1 MTIKSEYMK
10 KHSFKEWLV
19 AVRPWSFP
27 ASTMPVIVTLGYL
40 AWSGAEVNW
49 PMGLWAL
56 LNIVLFHAAGNTWSD
71 YFDYR
76 SGVDAADTFGVRQ
89 LVDGHFTAREFFW
102 LATGLLLV
110 ALLGGVG
117 LLLLVGWPLL
127 WVGLGGA
134 LFTLAYPF
142 LKYRAWGDAVIFVTY
157 AILPMLGTSYA
168 ATGEWHGQVLW
179 AAIPVGLITVAILH
193 ANNTRDIQTDRR
205 AGIRTL
211 AMLLGGKVSVLL
223 YCFEILFPFLWIVV
237 CACTGLFPWWS
248 VLILPAFIPALN
260 NVRTAYSF
268 HSEGAVGIARLDE
281 LTAKLQMV
289 FSLLLALSFLIA
301 TAW

>member
-1 MTIKSEYMK
+1 MK
-10 KHSFKEWLV
+10 KHSLKEWLM

-49 PMGLWAL
+49 PLGLWAL
-56 LNIVLFHAAGNTWSD
+56 INIVLFHAAGNTWSD

-89 LVDGHFTAREFFW
+89 LVDGHFSPREIFR
-102 LATGLLLV
+102 LSTGLLVV

-117 LLLLVGWPLL
+117 LLWLVGWPLF

-142 LKYRAWGDAVIFVTY
+142 LKYRAWGDVVIFLTY
-157 AILPMLGTSYA
+157 AILPMIGTSYA
-168 ATGEWHGQVLW
+168 ATGQWHGEVLW
-179 AAIPVGLITVAILH
+179 TSVPVGLITVAILH
-193 ANNTRDIQTDRR
+193 ANNTRDICTDRR

-211 AMLLGGKVSVLL
+211 AMLLGGKASIHL
-223 YCFEILFPFLWIVV
+223 YCFEVLFPFLWIVV
-237 CACTGLFPWWS
+237 GASAGVFPWWS
-248 VLILPAFIPALN
+248 VLILPAFLPALQ
-260 NVRTAYSF
+260 NVKTAYSF
-268 HSEGAVGIARLDE
+268 HRDGAVSIARLDE
-281 LTAKLQMV
+281 MTAKLQMV
-289 FSLLLALSFLIA
+289 FSLLLALSFLLA
-301 TAW
+301 RMW